1 MTLSEMFRTKNFI
14 PVSDCLRG
22 WEERRRERE
31 ITDFLG
37 EGELKN
43 VLKFDCLTVERF

>member
-14 PVSDCLRG
+14 QASDCLRG
-22 WEERRRERE
+22 WEERWRK
-31 ITDFLG
+31 ITAFLG

-43 VLKFDCLTVERF
+43 VLKFDCITAERF